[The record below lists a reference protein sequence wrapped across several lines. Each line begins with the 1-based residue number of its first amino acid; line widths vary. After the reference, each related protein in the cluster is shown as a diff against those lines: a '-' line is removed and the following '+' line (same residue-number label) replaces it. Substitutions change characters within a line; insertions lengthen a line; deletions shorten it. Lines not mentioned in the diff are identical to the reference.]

1 MKIKTNNR
9 SNVILIVLGAILLGL
24 ACSSGGDQM
33 AEANKIIDAA
43 NKKLEDAK
51 ALYAK
56 TDSRNT
62 DLFNAKVQ
70 TVGQLQAYKTSKSGE
85 AKAISDDF
93 EKVGQMLKDVAK
105 QYDDVSRMNVNEKYK
120 EYAKLKS
127 DEYVKRADA
136 VDIRKGNAQAFMEI
150 DDYRTMVAKFDENNK
165 KSDKLFTEAGEI
177 ETKTKKIED
186 ENKDIFK

>member
-1 MKIKTNNR
+1 MKT
-9 SNVILIVLGAILLGL
+9 SNKFNAVLIVLGAILLGL

-51 ALYAK
+51 ALYVK

-70 TVGQLQAYKTSKSGE
+70 TVGQLQAYKNSKSGE

-93 EKVGQMLKDVAK
+93 EKIGQMLKDVAK

-127 DEYVKRADA
+127 DEYVKRAEA

-165 KSDKLFTEAGEI
+165 KSDKLFTDAGEI
-177 ETKTKKIED
+177 EAKSKKIED